1 MIACFPFRPLPA
13 HGPMQTRASLRGGV
27 TQIALDFTACDRH
40 PLALRAAVI
49 RHPQAGIGK
58 GYADGEEL
66 LAQPWF
72 GAIYPTLILARSQEM
87 ASSSPDSIAHRGFDA
102 CGSAVDGAS
111 LRHNLFPTYC
121 LPCFLFRQL
130 TTEGELKRLPF
141 IHAYQLGNF
150 CGFEA
155 KNHRADYI
163 F

>member
-1 MIACFPFRPLPA
+1 M
-13 HGPMQTRASLRGGV
+13 
-27 TQIALDFTACDRH
+27 
-40 PLALRAAVI
+40 I

-111 LRHNLFPTYC
+111 LRHNLFPTYS
-121 LPCFLFRQL
+121 LPYFLFHQL
-130 TTEGELKRLPF
+130 TIG
-141 IHAYQLGNF
+141 GN
-150 CGFEA
+150 
-155 KNHRADYI
+155 
-163 F
+163 